1 MGAPVPE
8 SVQEYPERVHGHE
21 HWVEYTGD
29 GRPSQYHANWEYMN
43 GVIPALS
50 RVRMTINPG
59 YLKSLGVEDEQAVF
73 AALVAKY
80 EEGKTA
86 DEIVVLIDQQGYS
99 QMFLDGWRASS
110 PPPPEE

>member
-1 MGAPVPE
+1 MGAPLPE

-21 HWVEYTGD
+21 HWVEYTVD
-29 GRPSQYHANWEYMN
+29 GKPSQYHANWEYMN

-59 YLKSLGVEDEQAVF
+59 YLQRLGAEDPQAIF

-80 EEGKTA
+80 EQGKTA
-86 DEIVVLIDQQGYS
+86 DEIVVLIDNHGFS
-99 QMFLDGWRASS
+99 QMFVDGWASS
-110 PPPPEE
+110 TRLPPGE